1 MINSF
6 GESCEVRTLLYNTS
20 RKSVYKEYRAYP
32 VHEINTSIYY
42 VYASKYNAYPT
53 NMLLGVSEVVI
64 DD

>member
-1 MINSF
+1 M
-6 GESCEVRTLLYNTS
+6 RTLLYNTS
-20 RKSVYKEYRAYP
+20 RKSVYKEYGAYP
-32 VHEINTSIYY
+32 VHKINTSIYY

>member
-6 GESCEVRTLLYNTS
+6 GESCEVCTLLYNTS
-20 RKSVYKEYRAYP
+20 RKSVYKEYGAYP
-32 VHEINTSIYY
+32 VHKINTSIYY

>member
-20 RKSVYKEYRAYP
+20 RKSVYKEYGTYP
-32 VHEINTSIYY
+32 VHKINTSIYY